1 MSQADFTIATQTFPN
16 TRAEINTSLQALAT
30 NSAGN
35 SAPSTTFANQW
46 WFDSDDNKLYMRNKD
61 DDAWVEILTIGAT
74 SDDVQSLFANV
85 IAEGTSATGV
95 TVDGVLLK
103 DSAVGASG
111 TATSFAGI
119 PFYQGDTGS
128 IYTHDVSGTDSNAQ
142 YNTAYGLNALDA
154 VTGGDNNTAIGFESA
169 TELTSGIDNTILGYT
184 SGKGLTTASYNVIL
198 GADACDTGTMTG
210 NLNTIVGFQAARN
223 ITSAQESVLLGAG
236 AGGALLSGF
245 YNNFIGRSA
254 GGLVTTGTRNI
265 FLGAFAGDGFD
276 AENDNLGIGHGA
288 LGGAVAGGEYNV
300 AVGNYSLDALTSADS
315 CTAVGYQAGSAKTS
329 GNHGTFIGYNA
340 GLAVTTG
347 TDVTFVGSEA
357 GDGHDTESYNTG
369 VGSGALGGPIAGGE
383 YNTAVGAYTLDAL
396 TSANSNVALGYA
408 AGGAITTGPR
418 NTCLGESAGGSITE
432 GEGNICIG
440 QNSGNA
446 GVSLTTGDNNIL
458 IGEKISAGGAGNHRQ
473 IVIGSEGT
481 TGKGDNTAFISANGG
496 DTFIG
501 ANRTTWDQTSDRR
514 IKKNIVDNNTG
525 LDAINKIQV
534 RNFEYRTLEEIT
546 DFDHPASAMVDK
558 QGTQLGAI
566 AQELEEILP
575 DLITE
580 TSQGVKTLNA
590 DNLTWY
596 LINAVKELSAEIKVL
611 KGE

>member
-1 MSQADFTIATQTFPN
+1 MSQADFTIANQTFPN

-35 SAPSTTFANQW
+35 SAPSTTVANQW

-300 AVGNYSLDALTSADS
+300 AVGN
-315 CTAVGYQAGSAKTS
+315 
-329 GNHGTFIGYNA
+329 
-340 GLAVTTG
+340 
-347 TDVTFVGSEA
+347 
-357 GDGHDTESYNTG
+357 
-369 VGSGALGGPIAGGE
+369 
-383 YNTAVGAYTLDAL
+383 
-396 TSANSNVALGYA
+396 
-408 AGGAITTGPR
+408 
-418 NTCLGESAGGSITE
+418 
-432 GEGNICIG
+432 
-440 QNSGNA
+440 
-446 GVSLTTGDNNIL
+446 
-458 IGEKISAGGAGNHRQ
+458 
-473 IVIGSEGT
+473 
-481 TGKGDNTAFISANGG
+481 
-496 DTFIG
+496 
-501 ANRTTWDQTSDRR
+501 
-514 IKKNIVDNNTG
+514 
-525 LDAINKIQV
+525 
-534 RNFEYRTLEEIT
+534 
-546 DFDHPASAMVDK
+546 
-558 QGTQLGAI
+558 
-566 AQELEEILP
+566 
-575 DLITE
+575 
-580 TSQGVKTLNA
+580 
-590 DNLTWY
+590 
-596 LINAVKELSAEIKVL
+596 
-611 KGE
+611 

>member
-1 MSQADFTIATQTFPN
+1 MSQADFTIANQTFPN

-74 SDDVQSLFANV
+74 SDKVETL
-85 IAEGTSATGV
+85 
-95 TVDGVLLK
+95 
-103 DSAVGASG
+103 
-111 TATSFAGI
+111 TATTINGI
-119 PFYQGDTGS
+119 PFHRGDGNNTS
-128 IYTHDVSGTDSNAQ
+128 IYTHDVSATDSTAQ
-142 YNTAYGLNALDA
+142 YNTGYGINALDA
-154 VTGGDNNTAIGFESA
+154 ITTGDKNTAIGSAAGSAINTATDNTLVGYESGA
-169 TELTSGIDNTILGYT
+169 SITSGVKNVAVGTFALDAANTGQENTAIGHQALTADTKGQRNVAIGHGTLATQNFTGATNSHNVAIGYNA
-184 SGKGLTTASYNVIL
+184 GNICTTGQSNVLI
-198 GADACDTGTMTG
+198 
-210 NLNTIVGFQAARN
+210 
-223 ITSAQESVLLGAG
+223 
-236 AGGALLSGF
+236 GAL
-245 YNNFIGRSA
+245 
-254 GGLVTTGTRNI
+254 
-265 FLGAFAGDGFD
+265 AGDGFD
-276 AENDNLGIGHGA
+276 AESDNLAIGRSA
-288 LGGAVAGGEYNV
+288 LSGGVDGGEFNV
-300 AVGNYSLDALTSADS
+300 AVGNYTLDALTSADS

-340 GLAVTTG
+340 GLLVTTG

-369 VGSGALGGPIAGGE
+369 VGSGALGGPISGGE

-396 TSANSNVALGYA
+396 TSGNSNVAVGYA

-418 NTCLGESAGGSITE
+418 NVCLGESAGGSIIS
-432 GEGNICIG
+432 GEGNVCIG

-473 IVIGSEGT
+473 IVIGTEGT

-496 DTFIG
+496 DTFNG
-501 ANRTTWDQTSDRR
+501 ANRTTWDQASDRR

-558 QGTQLGAI
+558 QGKQLGVI